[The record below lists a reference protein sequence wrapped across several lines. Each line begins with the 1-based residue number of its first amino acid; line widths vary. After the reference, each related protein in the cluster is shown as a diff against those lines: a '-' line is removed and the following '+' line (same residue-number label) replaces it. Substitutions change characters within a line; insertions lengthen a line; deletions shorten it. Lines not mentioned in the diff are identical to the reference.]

1 MPNVTLALTPAHQ
14 GVLLAALDLLE
25 ENLCEHAKFGAN
37 VAEQLVEV
45 RALASVI
52 VYLKGG
58 PHG

>member
-1 MPNVTLALTPAHQ
+1 
-14 GVLLAALDLLE
+14 LE